1 MAKSNYFK
9 EKIVENKDNTRNL
22 WKLLKQAAP
31 IKPTSKTPTAILVN
45 GEHVT
50 EPAKIADAFNEYF
63 TSINATTVLPDY
75 GNLATSQSELDI
87 LLQDFVNSHIPPSSQ
102 DKFCIPPITKEIVEA
117 DLSKIPSNKATDLDG
132 ISVRVLK
139 EALPVISSSLA
150 LIYNASISNG
160 VFPAAFKIAKVLP
173 LHKKD
178 SIQERGNYRP
188 ISVLPILSK
197 PLERHIASAY
207 LQYLTSNNLLY
218 SNHSAYRP
226 YHSCETALLNI
237 TDNWLKAMDNSE
249 LVGTVFLDLSKAFDL
264 VNHDILLAKLAKYH
278 TDINTLDWFRSY
290 LTGRTQVVSVSGVLS
305 SPFILKSGYHKVPS

>member
-1 MAKSNYFK
+1 MNDDIIRQICVRDKLKARAKHSALASTMYKRSRNRVVKLITNAKSNYFK
-9 EKIVENKDNTRNL
+9 EKIAENKNNTRNL
-22 WKLLKQAAP
+22 WKLLKQSAP
-31 IKPTSKTPTAILVN
+31 TKPTSKAPSAILVN

-50 EPAKIADAFNEYF
+50 DPGKIADAFNVYF

-117 DLSKIPSNKATDLDG
+117 DLSKIPSNKATGLDG

-139 EALPVISSSLA
+139 EALPVISSRLA

-178 SIQERGNYRP
+178 STQERGNYRP
-188 ISVLPILSK
+188 ISVLSILSK

-218 SNHSAYRP
+218 SNQSTRKTQHKREAITVP
-226 YHSCETALLNI
+226 YL
-237 TDNWLKAMDNSE
+237 
-249 LVGTVFLDLSKAFDL
+249 F
-264 VNHDILLAKLAKYH
+264 
-278 TDINTLDWFRSY
+278 Y
-290 LTGRTQVVSVSGVLS
+290 LY
-305 SPFILKSGYHKVPS
+305 SPNR

>member
-1 MAKSNYFK
+1 MYKRTRNRIVKLITNAKSNYFR

-22 WKLLKQAAP
+22 WKLLKQSAP
-31 IKPTSKTPTAILVN
+31 IKPIPKA
-45 GEHVT
+45 HVMD
-50 EPAKIADAFNEYF
+50 PAKIADAFNEYF

-87 LLQDFVNSHIPPSSQ
+87 LLQDFVNSHTPPSSQ

-117 DLSKIPSNKATDLDG
+117 DLSKIPSNKATGLDG

-150 LIYNASISNG
+150 LIYNASISSG

-207 LQYLTSNNLLY
+207 LRYLTSNNLLY
-218 SNHSAYRP
+218 SNQSAYRP

-237 TDNWLKAMDNSE
+237 TDNWLKAMNNSE

-264 VNHDILLAKLAKYH
+264 VNRYSKH
-278 TDINTLDWFRSY
+278 S
-290 LTGRTQVVSVSGVLS
+290 
-305 SPFILKSGYHKVPS
+305 